1 MYKTFTR
8 SVLIVFLYLLPFCL
22 KAQQVDRIGII
33 QQNLQNLS
41 AKVPGLNQKVRLMVT
56 GVSIKD
62 YLNALSQSSNLS
74 ISSDPGL
81 NFPVFDTFN
90 EVSASNILLLLA
102 RKYNLDLT
110 IVGNII
116 YVTPYQDPNQLLK
129 PAAKELKIQYSR
141 LENTLSLDL
150 ANDSLVAVSR
160 KITQLSGI
168 NVVVPVQM
176 QGKVVSGFIAAAQFD
191 KALGSL
197 AFTNGIKVTKTDD
210 GFYLFQTLEENEEVY
225 VNGDKRTSV
234 RKNFKPQAPGNSGGA
249 SGIFSRMVGGQKLLS
264 VDAVNAPIADL
275 VKYGSQETNKNYSIY
290 SELRGTITIHVND
303 VTYDAF
309 LTLLFKSTDY
319 TFHAEEG
326 IYIIGDRKL
335 EGLRTFK
342 PIHIQNRS
350 IDTIINM
357 IPAEWKRGIEI
368 KEFREQNTI
377 LLSGSSAQIKE
388 VEDFIKRLDVLV
400 PVVTIEVM
408 MIDIHNS
415 RTVSTGIKAGISD
428 SVKTGGTVLSGLNYT
443 FGAKSINSF
452 LNSIS
457 RSTSVNLGH
466 VTPNFYLS
474 LQALEANENV
484 NIRSVPKL
492 SAMNGHPATFSIGK
506 KAYYR
511 NTTQNVIPS
520 LNNPTS
526 IFTNEFKEVKADL
539 SIKIDAVVSGD
550 DEVTLKIK
558 VSMSDFTSIPTD
570 GSPPPEAISEF
581 ETSLRVHNEDMIMLG
596 GIERTESS
604 ESGSGIPLL
613 SRIPILK
620 WLFSSRSHT
629 NAKVVTVL
637 FIKPIV
643 KR

>member
-1 MYKTFTR
+1 MYKIFTR
-8 SVLIVFLYLLPFCL
+8 SVLIAFLYLLPFCL
-22 KAQQVDRIGII
+22 KAQQVDRIGVI

-74 ISSDPGL
+74 ISSDPAL
-81 NFPVFDTFN
+81 NFPVFDTFSD
-90 EVSASNILLLLA
+90 VSASNILLLLA
-102 RKYNLDLT
+102 KKYNLDLT

-116 YVTPYQDPNQLLK
+116 YITPYQDPNQLLK
-129 PAAKELKIQYSR
+129 PALKELKVQYSR

-160 KITQLSGI
+160 KITQMSGI

-210 GFYLFQTLEENEEVY
+210 GFYLFQSLEENEEVY

-234 RKNFKPQAPGNSGGA
+234 RKNFKPQAAGNSGGA

-275 VKYGSQETNKNYSIY
+275 VKYASQETNKNYSIY
-290 SELRGTITIHVND
+290 SDLKGVITLHVND
-303 VTYDAF
+303 ITYETL

-319 TFHAEEG
+319 TFHSEEG

-335 EGLRTFK
+335 EGLRAFK
-342 PIHIQNRS
+342 PIHVQNRS

-368 KEFREQNTI
+368 KEFREQNTL

-415 RTVSTGIKAGISD
+415 RTVSTGISAGISD
-428 SVKTGGTVLSGLNYT
+428 SVKTGGTVLPGINYT

-506 KAYYR
+506 KAYYK

-520 LNNPTS
+520 FNNPSS
-526 IFTNEFKEVKADL
+526 IFTNVYQEVKADL

-570 GSPPPEAISEF
+570 GSPPPQAISEF

-596 GIERTESS
+596 GIERTENS
-604 ESGSGIPLL
+604 ESGSGIPIL
-613 SRIPILK
+613 SRIPVLK
-620 WLFSSRSHT
+620 WLFSSRSRT

>member
-8 SVLIVFLYLLPFCL
+8 SVLIAFLYLVPFCS
-22 KAQQVDRIGII
+22 KAQQVDRIGVI

-90 EVSASNILLLLA
+90 DVSASNILLLLA
-102 RKYNLDLT
+102 KKYNLDLT

-129 PAAKELKIQYSR
+129 PAVKELKIQYSR
-141 LENTLSLDL
+141 LDNTLSLDL

-176 QGKVVSGFIAAAQFD
+176 QGKMVSGFIAAAQFD

-234 RKNFKPQAPGNSGGA
+234 RKNFRPQAPGNSGGA

-264 VDAVNAPIADL
+264 ADAVNAPIADL
-275 VKYGSQETNKNYSIY
+275 VKYASQETNKSYSIY
-290 SELRGTITIHVND
+290 SDLKGTITLHVND
-303 VTYDAF
+303 ITYETF

-335 EGLRTFK
+335 EGLRAFK
-342 PIHIQNRS
+342 PIHVQNRS

-368 KEFREQNTI
+368 KEFREQNTL
-377 LLSGSSAQIKE
+377 LLSGSGAQIKE

-415 RTVSTGIKAGISD
+415 RTVSTGISAGISD
-428 SVKTGGTVLSGLNYT
+428 SVRTGGTVLPGINYT

-511 NTTQNVIPS
+511 NRTQNVIPS
-520 LNNPTS
+520 LGNPSS
-526 IFTNEFKEVKADL
+526 IFTDNYQEVKADL
-539 SIKIDAVVSGD
+539 SIKVDAVVSGD

-558 VSMSDFTSIPTD
+558 VSMADFTSIPSD
-570 GSPPPEAISEF
+570 GSPPPQAISEF

-596 GIERTESS
+596 GIERTENS
-604 ESGSGIPLL
+604 ESGSGIPFL
-613 SRIPILK
+613 SRIPVLK
-620 WLFSSRSHT
+620 WIFSSRSRT